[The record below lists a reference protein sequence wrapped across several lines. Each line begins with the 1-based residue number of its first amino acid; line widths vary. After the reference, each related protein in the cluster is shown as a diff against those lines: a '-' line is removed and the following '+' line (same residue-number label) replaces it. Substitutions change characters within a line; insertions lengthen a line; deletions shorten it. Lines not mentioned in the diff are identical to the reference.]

1 LDETLINGFSVAFT
15 AEGLDKLALNRPETE
30 TLKDLEIKY
39 QAEINNT
46 ATMGTDIYNNAT
58 LDYNNGYITTSQV
71 DVDEDMQPEV
81 HTGGRQFIKVDN
93 VTGNFNSALAGAEF
107 VVKNTAGAYMLKD
120 SNGHITWVATAALAT
135 KLPVDAT
142 TGAFEVKG
150 LAYGDNGETFTY
162 TLEEFTTPAGYVTM
176 NPVSFEINKTSY
188 GDGTVITDNQIIRN
202 AKRPMIP
209 QTGGIGTALFTVAG
223 LAMMT
228 VAVVALKK
236 KEEA

>member
-1 LDETLINGFSVAFT
+1 
-15 AEGLDKLALNRPETE
+15 
-30 TLKDLEIKY
+30 
-39 QAEINNT
+39 
-46 ATMGTDIYNNAT
+46 
-58 LDYNNGYITTSQV
+58 
-71 DVDEDMQPEV
+71 
-81 HTGGRQFIKVDN
+81 
-93 VTGNFNSALAGAEF
+93 
-107 VVKNTAGAYMLKD
+107 MLKD
-120 SNGHITWVATAALAT
+120 SNGHITWVATAELAT

-162 TLEEFTTPAGYVTM
+162 TLEEYTTPTGYVTM
-176 NPVSFEINKTSY
+176 NPVSFDIYSTSY
-188 GDGTVITDNQIIRN
+188 GNGTIITDNQIIRN

-209 QTGGIGTALFTVAG
+209 QTGGMGTVLFTVAG